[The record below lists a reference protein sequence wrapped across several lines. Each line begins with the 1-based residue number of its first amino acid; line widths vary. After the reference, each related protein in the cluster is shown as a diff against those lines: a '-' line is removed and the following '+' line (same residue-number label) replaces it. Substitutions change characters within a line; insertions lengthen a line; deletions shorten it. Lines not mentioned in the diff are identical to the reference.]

1 VVDILWPDIEPEAAA
16 NNLPQIPHTIRSIS
30 GGDELAE
37 SRACGVPHS
46 WGHRSLGWLHFLR
59 SHVLRRLG
67 DVDGS
72 MEAAAAAQTMC
83 TRLGEQGGSIAVQR
97 ICKGGLPTLS
107 A

>member
-1 VVDILWPDIEPEAAA
+1 
-16 NNLPQIPHTIRSIS
+16 
-30 GGDELAE
+30 
-37 SRACGVPHS
+37 
-46 WGHRSLGWLHFLR
+46 
-59 SHVLRRLG
+59 VLRRLG